1 MERICRTFQKVREI
15 CTLITLRNQSTN
27 KKRRKNWKYCTSVL
41 PPFSPFVGFELH
53 AEGSIKHK
61 IIVKVV
67 GVSYPV
73 EANICTQRL

>member
-27 KKRRKNWKYCTSVL
+27 KRGGRTGSIVL
-41 PPFSPFVGFELH
+41 RSFRLFSPFVGFELH